1 MALRTVCV
9 SLKLLCPWKPV
20 LEQGDSLRGAVPEPW
35 SRESSPPPS
44 LCGPPPIS
52 RASAR
57 LTAWAL
63 PVALRL
69 AGLVGL
75 EQRSLWR
82 SGHGAGW
89 WRLLVKEPEQQGEGS
104 CNVR

>member
-1 MALRTVCV
+1 MALRTECV

-20 LEQGDSLRGAVPEPW
+20 LEQGDSLRGAAPEPW
-35 SRESSPPPS
+35 GREGSPPPS
-44 LCGPPPIS
+44 LCGSLPIS

-63 PVALRL
+63 SAALHL
-69 AGLVGL
+69 VGLVGL

-82 SGHGAGW
+82 SGRGAGW
-89 WRLLVKEPEQQGEGS
+89 WKLLVKEPEQQGEGG
-104 CNVR
+104 CKVR